1 MNPQFLMLWMIDL
14 LVKDLPG
21 VGYPLLDARI
31 WEHFDV
37 AAPCVVFLS
46 VFIAWIVLFTI
57 LLAYV
62 AFLVSF
68 VSTVVDWVHC
78 AIVSLCLTIS

>member
-14 LVKDLPG
+14 LIKDLPG

-57 LLAYV
+57 LLVYV

-68 VSTVVDWVHC
+68 VSTVDDWMHC
-78 AIVSLCLTIS
+78 VIVSLCLTIS

>member
-1 MNPQFLMLWMIDL
+1 MNPQYLMLWMIDL
-14 LVKDLPG
+14 LIKDLPG

-46 VFIAWIVLFTI
+46 VLYYSMDCSVYNSTSVC
-57 LLAYV
+57 Y
-62 AFLVSF
+62 FLSF
-68 VSTVVDWVHC
+68 FC
-78 AIVSLCLTIS
+78 

>member
-14 LVKDLPG
+14 FIKDLPG

-37 AAPCVVFLS
+37 AAPCIVFLS

-57 LLAYV
+57 LLVYV

-68 VSTVVDWVHC
+68 VNTVVDWVHC